1 MPLKRFGVPTL
12 ANRDACPRSPHGR
25 ADRELAGLHR
35 AQVPAVA
42 AGVPGQLDAHKCTR
56 SHSTS
61 FRWES
66 LQTTESTAFEKV
78 LGAYYRN
85 VRKKMRSDVVSGP
98 RQVAWECGEQEMYDK
113 ASSDVALC
121 LTGQVAGFFLS
132 PFFRSFILSF
142 RPGPLAVVRK
152 APCRPGSR
160 ANCSLLQLCS
170 RRDAWASLHRLGQ
183 PDTSLARASL

>member
-1 MPLKRFGVPTL
+1 MRINVLDLTLLVFDGSPYRQQSPLHSKRLSEPTI
-12 ANRDACPRSPHGR
+12 
-25 ADRELAGLHR
+25 E
-35 AQVPAVA
+35 
-42 AGVPGQLDAHKCTR
+42 T
-56 SHSTS
+56 
-61 FRWES
+61 
-66 LQTTESTAFEKV
+66 FE
-78 LGAYYRN
+78 
-85 VRKKMRSDVVSGP
+85 KKMRSDVVSGP

-132 PFFRSFILSF
+132 PFFHSFILSF